1 MPESPYKNG
10 IVTTPRKRDD
20 LDALAKDTAK
30 RTGVPFVERA
40 DKSLEKLRAEYST
53 PIVCVESPEGP
64 FLGTASGKLFFH
76 EGTSVIRTGE
86 RVTGNKPPSIVA
98 ALDVSPAD
106 AILDCTL
113 GLGIDSL
120 VAATRLEN
128 GAVTGLEA
136 GVLLADIVARGMKS
150 YPFTRTR
157 IADAARKI
165 TVVNADYREFLKN
178 CDDASYD
185 SIYFDPM
192 FDHTVEKSDK
202 IKRLREVA
210 VMDALEPEHIREAC
224 RVARKRVVV
233 KARRGCFGS
242 VEFDEIIPSGKSLI
256 YGIIRV

>member
-1 MPESPYKNG
+1 MPDSPYKHG
-10 IVTTPRKRDD
+10 IVTTPRKRED
-20 LDALAKDTAK
+20 LEYLARETAE

-40 DKSLEKLRAEYST
+40 DKSLEKLRAEFFT

-76 EGTSVIRTGE
+76 EGTSVIRTGD
-86 RVTGNKPPSIVA
+86 RVTGNKLPSIVA
-98 ALDVSPAD
+98 ALDLSPGD
-106 AILDCTL
+106 KVLDCTL

-120 VAATRLEN
+120 VAAVHL
-128 GAVTGLEA
+128 GDGDVTGLEA
-136 GVLLADIVARGMKS
+136 GVLLADIVARGMKNYS
-150 YPFTRTR
+150 FTRSR
-157 IADAARKI
+157 IAEAARRI
-165 TVVNADYREFLKN
+165 TVLNEDYRTFLKN
-178 CDDASYD
+178 CEDRSYD

-210 VMDALEPEHIREAC
+210 VMDALEPEHIKEAC

-242 VEFDEIIPSGKSLI
+242 IEFSEIMPSGKSLI
-256 YGIIRV
+256 YGIIRP